1 MFLLAVTAALL
12 TASALI
18 GYGAFVAGHR
28 LRRRWVAA
36 IIGIACAVALLI
48 TAAIVYLTI
57 GQTPANNERV
67 GSEQRFEV
75 EIRGKGGEPL
85 AKLVPPATEPAGR
98 DAISSPSAVS
108 ELLRQRSDDAPWPPP
123 IVGRIE
129 VRAPTA
135 VTPRQDFSLALSISS
150 RQLPNGERAVR
161 LSAPRS
167 AEVRTLDVCT
177 AAQANPLEAA
187 CSMPVEN
194 RFQVAW
200 DVTPTEPGQLLFT
213 VGVPSDLM
221 PQSGLDDWAAV
232 AVGPWGSSG
241 RGESP
246 TMTASSP
253 SVSWRGM
260 SVDLLSGQ
268 LRVPVTVVDT
278 LGVNRNVYD
287 GLALIGTFLSALL
300 GSGWLWKWLEWWRTR
315 SASTG
320 IKRVGAA

>member
-18 GYGAFVAGHR
+18 GYGAFAAGHR

-57 GQTPANNERV
+57 GETPADNERV

-75 EIRGKGGEPL
+75 EIRGQGVEPL
-85 AKLVPPATEPAGR
+85 VKPLPPTTEPLGR
-98 DAISSPSAVS
+98 DAISSPLS
-108 ELLRQRSDDAPWPPP
+108 ELLEQRSDDGWST
-123 IVGRIE
+123 VGQIE

-150 RQLPNGERAVR
+150 KQLPHDVRAVR

-177 AAQANPLEAA
+177 AEQANPLAAA
-187 CSMPVEN
+187 CSTPLEN

-200 DVTPTEPGQLLFT
+200 DVTPTEPGELLFT
-213 VGVPSDLM
+213 LGVPSDLM
-221 PQSGLDDWAAV
+221 PQSGLDDWKAV
-232 AVGPWGSSG
+232 AVGPWGSG
-241 RGESP
+241 RRGVSP
-246 TMTASSP
+246 TMSASSP
-253 SVSWRGM
+253 SVTWRGM
-260 SVDLLSGQ
+260 SVDLVTGQ

-315 SASTG
+315 STATR
-320 IKRVGAA
+320 KKPGA